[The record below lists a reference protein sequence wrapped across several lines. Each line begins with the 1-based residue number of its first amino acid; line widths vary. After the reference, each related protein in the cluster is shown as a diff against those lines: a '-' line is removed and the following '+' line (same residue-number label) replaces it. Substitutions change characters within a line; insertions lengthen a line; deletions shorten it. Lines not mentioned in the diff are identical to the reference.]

1 MARIA
6 LPWPS
11 TCTGAVPRLY
21 GCLFL
26 LIPLLLAAGCAW
38 HRSYPVP
45 PEVTDAGVADRVLVP
60 PDLNVNPVETVVKP
74 GMPARPRS
82 NPSSS
87 HGLEPDR
94 TTFALADAI
103 AFALQYSPR
112 LRSARAAIEQAAGPG
127 AGGLFAF
134 LAASRCPVAVR
145 RRLRNPGP
153 RHTRA
158 HRLHPRGQLRHA
170 RYSETEVALQWT
182 VYDFGR
188 TGGSYRQAVAH
199 ERIAELQLVRA
210 DQTVEFDVAAAYL
223 DVLLARGIPPGAR
236 GRRPPGRGDPGR
248 HGGPA
253 QGRRRAP
260 GGRAACPGPAVGEPR
275 RPGPGPGRGA
285 GRAWPA

>member
-6 LPWPS
+6 LPWPA

-112 LRSARAAIEQAAGPG
+112 LRSARAAIDRRG
-127 AGGLFAF
+127 ARSRSLFRLF
-134 LAASRCPVAVR
+134 CRKSMSCRSPASSPQPWRPAY
-145 RRLRNPGP
+145 PGP
-153 RHTRA
+153 PASSSRA
-158 HRLHPRGQLRHA
+158 TSARAPIPKPRSPCSGPCA
-170 RYSETEVALQWT
+170 TS
-182 VYDFGR
+182 
-188 TGGSYRQAVAH
+188 
-199 ERIAELQLVRA
+199 
-210 DQTVEFDVAAAYL
+210 
-223 DVLLARGIPPGAR
+223 
-236 GRRPPGRGDPGR
+236 
-248 HGGPA
+248 GGPA
-253 QGRRRAP
+253 AATARRWRAKASLNSSSFEPTRPWSSTWRQITWTSCWPGHRAGYKRTPSAGRRRPWTTRWP
-260 GGRAACPGPAVGEPR
+260 GTREASRSGRMCCVPRSSCRRAGTRWSWPGKRSWTP
-275 RPGPGPGRGA
+275 
-285 GRAWPA
+285 WPA